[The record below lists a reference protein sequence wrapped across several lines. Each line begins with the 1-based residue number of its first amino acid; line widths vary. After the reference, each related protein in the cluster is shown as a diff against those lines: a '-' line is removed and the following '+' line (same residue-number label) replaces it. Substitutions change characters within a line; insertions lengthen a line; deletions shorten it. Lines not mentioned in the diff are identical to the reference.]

1 MHASEQ
7 QRADVLEARSA
18 WIAEQPNWDV
28 RRLVFLD
35 ETAATTNMTRL
46 RGRSPR
52 GQRCVASA
60 PHGHW
65 KSTTFIAGLR
75 HHEVTA
81 PLVLDGPMN
90 GAAFLAY
97 IRSFLCPTLQP
108 GDIVVADNLSCHKV
122 EGVRAAIEAVG
133 ATLRYLPPYSPDLNP
148 IEKMFS
154 KLKALLRQAAKRT
167 VETLWT
173 EIGSAL
179 DRFTPQEC
187 SNYFAS
193 SGYVNL

>member
-1 MHASEQ
+1 M
-7 QRADVLEARSA
+7 RADVHQARSE
-18 WIAEQPNWDV
+18 WIADQPHWDPQ
-28 RRLVFLD
+28 RLVFLD
-35 ETAATTNMTRL
+35 ETATATHMTRL

-75 HHEVTA
+75 QNAITA

-97 IRSFLCPTLQP
+97 IQTCLCPTLRP

-122 EGVRAAIEAVG
+122 AGVRAAIEAVG

-154 KLKALLRQAAKRT
+154 KLKALLRKAARRT
-167 VETLWT
+167 VESLWVQIGKTLD
-173 EIGSAL
+173 L
-179 DRFTPQEC
+179 FTPNEC
-187 SNYFAS
+187 ANYFAS
-193 SGYVNL
+193 CGYVNR

>member
-1 MHASEQ
+1 M
-7 QRADVLEARSA
+7 
-18 WIAEQPNWDV
+18 
-28 RRLVFLD
+28 VFLD
-35 ETAATTNMTRL
+35 ETATATNMTRL

-52 GQRCVASA
+52 GRRCVASA

-75 HHEVTA
+75 HDEIIA

-97 IRSFLCPTLQP
+97 IQTCLCPTLQP

-122 EGVRAAIEAVG
+122 AGVRQAIEAAG
-133 ATLRYLPPYSPDLNP
+133 ALLRYLPPYSPDLNP

-154 KLKALLRQAAKRT
+154 KLKALLRKAAKRT
-167 VETLWT
+167 VDSLWQ
-173 EIGSAL
+173 EIGRTL
-179 DRFTPQEC
+179 DLFTPDEC
-187 SNYFAS
+187 SNYFIS
-193 SGYVNL
+193 CGYVSK

>member
-1 MHASEQ
+1 
-7 QRADVLEARSA
+7 
-18 WIAEQPNWDV
+18 
-28 RRLVFLD
+28 
-35 ETAATTNMTRL
+35 MTRL

-60 PHGHW
+60 PYGHW
-65 KSTTFIAGLR
+65 KTTTFIAGLR
-75 HHEVTA
+75 HDAITA

-97 IRSFLCPTLQP
+97 IETCLCPTLRP

-122 EGVRAAIEAVG
+122 AGVRAAIEAVG
-133 ATLRYLPPYSPDLNP
+133 ATLRYLPPYSPDLNS

-154 KLKALLRQAAKRT
+154 KLKALLRKAAKRT
-167 VETLWT
+167 VETLWA
-173 EIGSAL
+173 EIGRLL
-179 DRFTPQEC
+179 DAFTPREC

-193 SGYVNL
+193 CGYVNE

>member
-1 MHASEQ
+1 MRQA
-7 QRADVLEARSA
+7 RAEWTD
-18 WIAEQPNWDV
+18 EQPRWDC
-28 RRLVFLD
+28 RQLVFLD
-35 ETAATTNMTRL
+35 KTATATNMTRQ

-75 HHEVTA
+75 HDEITA

-97 IRSFLCPTLQP
+97 IQTCLCPTLQP
-108 GDIVVADNLSCHKV
+108 SDIVVADNLSCHKV
-122 EGVRAAIEAVG
+122 EGVRTAIEAAG

-148 IEKMFS
+148 IEKMFP
-154 KLKALLRQAAKRT
+154 KLKALLRKAAKRT
-167 VETLWT
+167 LDSLRT
-173 EIGSAL
+173 EIGRIL
-179 DRFTPQEC
+179 DLFTPDEC
-187 SNYFAS
+187 SNYFTS
-193 SGYVNL
+193 CGYVNK